1 MSRLKC
7 PEGYVSLTLKERLS
21 VLCAA
26 LDAHDPPLL
35 LPSAPG
41 QPGVP
46 DIDVISRLI
55 SEDGLRLFSKAN
67 GKYTP
72 FGAELVRISQERG
85 LMDLEE
91 FMRKG
96 GMDESLVVSKV
107 AEDAVYTAVQAWL
120 TNLRQTGQKIPR
132 KTFGDDEVPNFSL
145 IAWEVNID
153 RRVLVRNNSVGKV
166 AILQA
171 AIELG
176 YVDTK
181 RYLRETQSTWVRRAT
196 KHIKSGP
203 CDVIALNFGT
213 KIKFTDARNIRI
225 DRLIRHL
232 HTRHI
237 EPNRPLP
244 EGDGKGAR
252 PAYSKIFSDAG
263 LKFEGYVPE
272 AIAIDYIHITASLV
286 GIGLHRHRPRLAP
299 FASFAQLKHAG
310 ALYYRLTKGALDAQ
324 NEGRFLW
331 VLNTLMKAVG
341 LSEQSAL
348 SETFTVL
355 LNDSMEKGLAA
366 TQSKNSGDHF
376 LGGMKIWYK
385 VHGLSVPFE
394 EGELPANFAEA
405 LGRLRKE
412 SRFKSIRDM
421 CRGGK
426 VEQYAPLVK
435 DWIYVGV
442 KPTRSQEP
450 IVKALENALNC
461 RAGTLTSR
469 MAATE
474 SNLFVDRLA
483 PADRPGPFRHKQ
495 LWDLVRPLL
504 PVNFASLDRC
514 EQEDIAQSFH
524 EEFMGTNDYRERL
537 RAYHKDKY
545 RMTNVPRRL
554 AREWEEYTSA
564 KTSLIPKVPGQ
575 KPWRA
580 SSVRVTWSF
589 LNQYFS
595 VIRLPKNKLGMEI
608 EIDDLSLI
616 HLAVPELQK
625 QFLTWLLDRHPEGL
639 SSVLS
644 SLAGVISGFVSPA
657 QVGSGH
663 PFRRKGRLGYLH
675 SIIPSLRS
683 IAPIPGVLTQ
693 EEIDSWQDDA
703 SWVDFLTSGYD
714 HIWALNATMKHDYTP
729 NRDSF
734 DPILPILKMDRP
746 LDALIDMLER
756 MYKALPPKAISSSF
770 ARAVALR
777 RYVSILILVRSGLR
791 RGNVANLTYNERG
804 TGKFRRGADTWSIV
818 IPASEFK
825 NPHGPHFSEGR
836 GRKVYFSFEMYEEDT
851 DILDEYVFVSRNV
864 LLEHDK
870 PTDALLLNRVGGDI
884 NGSTL
889 YEDME
894 ASTFRYVVYH
904 AYTGIGIRGV
914 QTFGPHAIRHIL
926 ATHVLKITGNPQ
938 KAAWAIHDSLEVVM
952 KNYARFTAEDKT
964 KIVRDEIM
972 KDLRRI
978 H

>member
-1 MSRLKC
+1 
-7 PEGYVSLTLKERLS
+7 
-21 VLCAA
+21 
-26 LDAHDPPLL
+26 
-35 LPSAPG
+35 
-41 QPGVP
+41 
-46 DIDVISRLI
+46 
-55 SEDGLRLFSKAN
+55 
-67 GKYTP
+67 
-72 FGAELVRISQERG
+72 
-85 LMDLEE
+85 MDLGE

-96 GMDESLVVSKV
+96 GMDDSLVVSKV
-107 AEDAVYTAVQAWL
+107 AEDKVYTAVQAWL
-120 TNLRQTGQKIPR
+120 TNLRQTKQKIPR
-132 KTFGDDEVPNFSL
+132 KTFGDDDVPNFSL

-153 RRVLVRNNSVGKV
+153 RDVLVKSHSAGKA

-181 RYLRETQSTWVRRAT
+181 RYVRDTGSTWVRRAT
-196 KHIKSGP
+196 KDIRSGP

-213 KIKFTDARNIRI
+213 KIKSTDAGDVRI

-244 EGDGKGAR
+244 EVDRKGAR

-272 AIAIDYIHITASLV
+272 AIAIEYIHIAASLV

-310 ALYYRLTKGALDAQ
+310 ALYYRLSKGALDAQ

-341 LSEQSAL
+341 LSEENAL
-348 SETFTVL
+348 GETFTVL
-355 LNDSMEKGLAA
+355 LNDSIKKGLSE

-376 LGGMKIWYK
+376 LSGMKTWYK
-385 VHGLSVPFE
+385 IYGLSVPLE

-421 CRGGK
+421 CREGK

-450 IVKALENALNC
+450 IVKALENALNL

-474 SNLFVDRLA
+474 SNLFVDRVA
-483 PADRPGPFRHKQ
+483 PADRPGAFRHKQ

-504 PVNFASLDRC
+504 PANFASLDRC

-524 EEFMGTNDYRERL
+524 EEYMGSNDYRERL
-537 RAYHKDKY
+537 RSYHKDRY
-545 RMTNVPRRL
+545 RMASIPPRL
-554 AREWEEYTSA
+554 AREWDEYTSA
-564 KTSLIPKVPGQ
+564 KTSLIPGSPGQ
-575 KPWRA
+575 RPWRT
-580 SSVRVTWSF
+580 SSVDVAWSF
-589 LNQYFS
+589 FHQYFS
-595 VIRLPKNKLGMEI
+595 VICLPKTKLGLEI
-608 EIDDLSLI
+608 AVDDLSLI

-639 SSVLS
+639 SSVFS
-644 SLAGVISGFVSPA
+644 SLAGVISGFVSPT
-657 QVGSGH
+657 QVRAGH

-675 SIIPSLRS
+675 GIKPSLRS
-683 IAPIPGVLTQ
+683 ITPIPGILTQ
-693 EEIDSWQDDA
+693 DEIDSWQDDA

-714 HIWALNATMKHDYTP
+714 HIWALNASMKHDYSP

-756 MYKALPPKAISSSF
+756 MYKALPPKGISSSF

-777 RYVSILILVRSGLR
+777 RYVSLLILVRSGLR

-804 TGKFRRGADTWSIV
+804 TGKFRRGSDTWSIV

-825 NPHGPHFSEGR
+825 NAHGPHFSEGR
-836 GRKVYFSFEMYEEDT
+836 GRKVYFNFEMYEEDT
-851 DILDEYVFVSRNV
+851 DILDEYVFVSRNF
-864 LLEHDK
+864 LLENNE
-870 PTDALLLNRVGGDI
+870 PTDALLLTRVGGRI
-884 NGSTL
+884 NGNTL
-889 YEDME
+889 YDDME
-894 ASTFRYVVYH
+894 ASTFRFMVYH
-904 AYTGIGIRGV
+904 SYTGVGIPGV

-952 KNYARFTAEDKT
+952 KNYVRFTAEDKT
-964 KIVRDEIM
+964 KIIRDEV
-972 KDLRRI
+972 KNDVRRI